1 MVNQQQ
7 SFVAKIDLL
16 NKIDG
21 KYLKIDATEEWHVIY
36 LLKNCRIQ

>member
-21 KYLKIDATEEWHVIY
+21 KYLKIDATEE
-36 LLKNCRIQ
+36 

>member
-1 MVNQQQ
+1 MQQTELRQPEMVNQQQ

-21 KYLKIDATEEWHVIY
+21 KYLKIDATEE
-36 LLKNCRIQ
+36 